1 MRNFKLILSCLIAL
15 VFVACTSTEKDIFP
29 ASSAERLNDALISH
43 NRALLSAENGWVME
57 YFATPD
63 SAGYPLLVK
72 FNKSGQAIFTAKNEF
87 TTNNDIESDSC
98 LYQLIGDNGP
108 VLTFDTYNKILHR
121 FSTPEN
127 PVGVGLAGDYE
138 FIVMKVADD
147 LITLRGKKRNS
158 VILLKK
164 MAPDVSWNQYI
175 TNLDALNTSIFTE
188 KSPKLTL
195 KIDTKTIS
203 FSNGY
208 KHIFNLVTN
217 ATGADKIDKNI
228 PFVMTSNGLRLY
240 SELEFGGYKFQNF
253 ELNADKSVLV
263 SVEHPQFK
271 LVGVEDLALYFVS
284 NVVTWDFVPNEL
296 SADVLQMYNQLVN
309 SCQTNYNA
317 QDIKLSIKYSTFNR
331 SFMLALSFV
340 SNAVP
345 VEGNMYMSLNTSGLN
360 GIVIGSKNDGDGSG
374 KRYYNEI
381 EGYKE
386 MISYLSSTFTLSTV
400 SALNPQKI
408 KFSKKTNSSSFFNL
422 IQK

>member
-1 MRNFKLILSCLIAL
+1 MPKFNHILICVFAAL
-15 VFVACTSTEKDIFP
+15 FFACSLNEKDIFP
-29 ASSAERLNDALISH
+29 ASSADRLNQALEVDNNALI
-43 NRALLSAENGWVME
+43 AAKNGWVME
-57 YFATPD
+57 YFATPN
-63 SAGYPLLVK
+63 SAGYTFLVK
-72 FNKSGQAIFTAKNEF
+72 FNASGQAIFTAKNEF
-87 TTNNDIESDSC
+87 TTNAEIESDSC

-127 PVGVGLAGDYE
+127 PDGIGLAGDYE
-138 FIVMKVADD
+138 FVVMKVADD

-164 MAPDVSWNQYI
+164 LAPGVSWNQYI
-175 TNLDALNTSIFTE
+175 NNLDALNTFIFSK
-188 KSPKLTL
+188 KSPTLTL
-195 KIDTKTIS
+195 KVDTKTIS

-208 KHIFNLVTN
+208 KHIFNIVTN
-217 ATGADKIDKNI
+217 APEADKIDKKI
-228 PFVMTSNGLRLY
+228 PFVVTSNGIRLY

-271 LVGVEDLALYFVS
+271 LVGAEDLALYFVS

-360 GIVIGSKNDGDGSG
+360 GIVIGSKNDGDG
-374 KRYYNEI
+374 KIYYNEVA
-381 EGYKE
+381 GYKE
-386 MISYLSSTFTLSTV
+386 MISYLNSTFAVSTA

-408 KFSKKTNSSSFFNL
+408 KFSKKTISSSFFNL